1 MVNPCFASKLSP
13 HILKTETLPGNSMR
27 TLTESLLLSKLHIM
41 QLRMTRQN
49 FVLTETKISHMRSVN
64 VIATGPAAKE
74 RKATLPS

>member
-1 MVNPCFASKLSP
+1 
-13 HILKTETLPGNSMR
+13 
-27 TLTESLLLSKLHIM
+27 M